1 MKQYIIT
8 IIGAAVLCGAAH
20 ILTPVNWVKYVKI
33 LTGLVI
39 LSVIASPLAEIK
51 NINLFSDFNIPETE
65 INENL
70 QIDTISTELEKRIN
84 QDIEDRIQNEFF
96 CESNAD
102 ATIHVNE
109 NNEITGVSH
118 IKIVTKANPERVTKR
133 LCEVYGITE
142 DGVEIY
148 EPKRIQKNIKK
159 QE

>member
-20 ILTPVNWVKYVKI
+20 ILTPINWVKYVKI
-33 LTGLVI
+33 ITGLVI

-51 NINLFSDFNIPETE
+51 DINLFSDFSVPQSE

-70 QIDTISTELEKRIN
+70 QMDTISTELEKRIN
-84 QDIEDRIQNEFF
+84 QDIEERIKNEFF
-96 CESNAD
+96 CDSRAN

-118 IKIVTKANPERVTKR
+118 IKIVTAANASRVTQR

-148 EPKRIQKNIKK
+148 EP
-159 QE
+159 